1 MTLIFKRQNAYIDR
15 GVDGRFHLDE
25 NGSRVFRTEEDKYN
39 EQVVKN
45 FIETSMEVTL
55 TEVGN
60 KFCKVDWQVLKDRKV
75 IGFVESKV
83 KQIGEYQF
91 NDYFLSKSKADAL
104 LDLSFIWRVPSVFVW
119 GFVDPKNEKD
129 TIRSLRVDTF
139 DFSKVILEVDGTR
152 RRVKSQY
159 DQELIY
165 KIPVNFTQKLC

>member
-1 MTLIFKRQNAYIDR
+1 MTLIFKRQDPYIRR
-15 GVDGRFHLDE
+15 GVDGRFQLDE
-25 NGSRVFRTEEDKYN
+25 NGSKVFRTEEDKFN
-39 EQVVKN
+39 EQVVKK
-45 FIETSMEVTL
+45 FIETSMNVTL
-55 TEVGN
+55 EEVGN
-60 KFCKVDWQVLKDRKV
+60 KFCKVDWQVFKDNKV

-119 GFVDPKNEKD
+119 GFVDPKNKKD

-139 DFSKVILEVDGTR
+139 DFTKVILEVDGTS

-165 KIPVNFTQKLC
+165 KIPVNLTQKLC